1 MTTPRD
7 PLVIRRVDYL
17 GPMAQA
23 GGWRPE
29 SRLPE
34 VAFAGRSNV
43 GKSSLI
49 NGLLRRKAMARVSRT
64 PGRTREIHFFGVNDA
79 FVLVDLPGYGYA
91 RIAKE
96 RQAAWV
102 PLIEG
107 FLRESPQLAGLV
119 QLLDVRRDPSPD
131 DEMMLGLLADVG
143 VPTLFVATKID
154 KVRPQEREARLAS
167 ISTSTGIPLED
178 LIPWSSVTG
187 EGRDALGEAVAAL
200 VASPPDWRA
209 ELRRT
214 DADTNPDNN

>member
-1 MTTPRD
+1 MTAPRD

-17 GPMAQA
+17 GPMAVA

-34 VAFAGRSNV
+34 LAFAGRSNV

-49 NGLLRRKAMARVSRT
+49 NGLLRRKGMARVSRT

-91 RIAKE
+91 RVAKE

-107 FLRESPQLAGLV
+107 FLRASPRLAGLV
-119 QLLDVRRDPSPD
+119 QLLDARRDPSPD

-143 VPTLFVATKID
+143 VPTLFVATKVD
-154 KVRPQEREARLAS
+154 KLRPQERAARLAAIAS
-167 ISTSTGIPLED
+167 ATGIAPEE

-187 EGRDALGEAVAAL
+187 EGRASLGEAVSAL
-200 VASPPDWRA
+200 LHGPLDWR
-209 ELRRT
+209 RRVHGT
-214 DADTNPDNN
+214 DTSANPDKS